1 MRSVIAPT
9 LRAVGP
15 ETLRD
20 WIAEH
25 PPSDQVFRQSLTL
38 VGERVLAGEEL
49 RFAVREL
56 SRASSSRVWAP
67 LG

>member
-1 MRSVIAPT
+1 MRSVVAPT

-15 ETLRD
+15 ETLRE

-25 PPSDQVFRQSLTL
+25 PPPDKAFRQSLTL
-38 VGERVLAGEEL
+38 IGERVLAGEEL
-49 RFAVREL
+49 GFAVREL